1 MKVIIVED
9 ERLSAERL
17 RHLVLKIDSTITVLD
32 ILPSVQKAAEWFR
45 ANSCPDLVFLD
56 IQLSDGTA
64 FDLLKSLTVSPPVIF
79 TTAYDEFALKAFNYN
94 SIQYLL
100 KPIEMEELDKA
111 LEKFKAMDRQP
122 LEGTSLPD
130 RLEQVQKTIKNEY
143 KRRFL
148 IKIGD
153 QYQNVEV
160 SQVAYVYYHDGS
172 CLLKTREGKEF
183 LIDYSLDQLEDIL
196 NPLDFFRV
204 NRQFIVKADAI
215 KEIHAYFNSRLLLRL
230 APGDGSEII
239 VSRDRVNH
247 FKRWMD
253 S

>member
-1 MKVIIVED
+1 MNVIIVED

-17 RHLVLKIDSTITVLD
+17 RHLVHKIDGSITVLD
-32 ILPSVQKAAEWFR
+32 ILPSVEKASEWFR
-45 ANSCPDLVFLD
+45 DNSCPDLVFLD

-64 FDLLKSLTVSPPVIF
+64 FDLLKTLTISPPVIF

-100 KPIEMEELDKA
+100 KPIEKEELDKA
-111 LEKFKAMDRQP
+111 LAKFKSMDRHP
-122 LEGTSLPD
+122 LEETALPE
-130 RLEQVQKTIKNEY
+130 RLEKVQKTIKNEF

-160 SQVAYVYYHDGS
+160 SQVAYVHYRDGS
-172 CLLKTREGKEF
+172 CLLTTHEGKEF

-204 NRQFIVKADAI
+204 NRQFIVKAGAI
-215 KEIHAYFNSRLLLRL
+215 KEIHTYFNSRLLLRL
-230 APGDGSEII
+230 APGFDSEII

-253 S
+253 C